1 MLLENQLDCM
11 KIVDVILF
19 SIFESVSFLFFQT
32 LFGFQKTCSQ
42 VVAKVDML
50 SYNTKLFSKVI
61 QAFWGSVNKHLQCS
75 RVNIFPSVVNIRR
88 ISSMLPN
95 KTVHDTTT
103 VQQLDWGEF

>member
-1 MLLENQLDCM
+1 M
-11 KIVDVILF
+11 DVILL
-19 SIFESVSFLFFQT
+19 SISASVSFFIIQE
-32 LFGFQKTCSQ
+32 LFGFQKTGGQ
-42 VVAKVDML
+42 VVAEVDML

-61 QAFWGSVNKHLQCS
+61 QAFWGSVYKHLQCS

-95 KTVHDTTT
+95 KTIHDTTT